1 MDLDNLKKVWNEN
14 QISLPSVSD
23 DKLLSMLKGKGKTAL
38 YKLYI
43 WELISAIIFLPL
55 AVLPFIESKFSA
67 FLQYSKF
74 CEYLFTAFCI
84 FGFFWQLY
92 KIMILKRVD
101 LKNNTIITSSKYI
114 CRYKL
119 CINIEVFIS
128 LTFILVFM
136 AALLY
141 SIQDMFPKEMYILM
155 FVWIVLMIIL
165 MWYIYKKFYRKQIR
179 LIEQSILEIQYF
191 EKDNL

>member
-14 QISLPSVSD
+14 QTSLPSVSD

-55 AVLPFIESKFSA
+55 AVFPFIESKFSA

-74 CEYLFTAFCI
+74 CEYLFCIFCV

-136 AALLY
+136 AILLY
-141 SIQDMFPKEMYILM
+141 SIQDIFPKEMYIIM
-155 FVWIVLMIIL
+155 FVWIVLMVIL
-165 MWYIYKKFYRKQIR
+165 MWYIYKKFYRKQIK
-179 LIEQSILEIQYF
+179 LIEQSIIEIQYF